1 MSRKTI
7 YVPDMK
13 KWEKFYK
20 DMLSG
25 KIPHSHYNTTHDM
38 KLIPIENRVVKENDV
53 SKQSNVK
60 VNIVSP
66 AQMALEQVKSELKRE
81 KKVTKRRN
89 CPKPHH
95 KAKKSR
101 DDNIERDVFSKQE
114 Q

>member
-13 KWEKFYK
+13 KWEKFYE

-25 KIPHSHYNTTHDM
+25 KIPHSHYNTTQDM

-53 SKQSNVK
+53 SKQSDVK
-60 VNIVSP
+60 VNIISP

-81 KKVTKRRN
+81 KR
-89 CPKPHH
+89 
-95 KAKKSR
+95 
-101 DDNIERDVFSKQE
+101 
-114 Q
+114 